1 MELTDDMLETNLAV
15 ASHYL
20 SLIPLMSSTEKL
32 KLRKVHSVLIYFT
45 PNKNRNYKVYAHHL
59 LILFYPLRTKSD
71 LKSDNSYTKKVATPD
86 VIDIVNKNRSIIEPY
101 CELVDEDFLRYN
113 TEVTNNDDIIEENS
127 FLTDV
132 LYDDNIENKD
142 VSSMYESGITDFEIT
157 SPLLLQNGEEIS
169 ESIRSVNVKQRK
181 VFDHV

>member
-1 MELTDDMLETNLAV
+1 M
-15 ASHYL
+15 
-20 SLIPLMSSTEKL
+20 
-32 KLRKVHSVLIYFT
+32 
-45 PNKNRNYKVYAHHL
+45 
-59 LILFYPLRTKSD
+59 
-71 LKSDNSYTKKVATPD
+71 
-86 VIDIVNKNRSIIEPY
+86 NKNRSIIEPY
-101 CELVDEDFLRYN
+101 CELADEDFLRYN